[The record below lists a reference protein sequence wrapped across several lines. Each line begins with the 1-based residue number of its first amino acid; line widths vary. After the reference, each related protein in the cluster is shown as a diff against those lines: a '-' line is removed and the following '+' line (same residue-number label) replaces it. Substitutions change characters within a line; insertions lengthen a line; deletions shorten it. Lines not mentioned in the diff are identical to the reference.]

1 MCART
6 QQKCQPTHPCRSN
19 LLLLVDH
26 LGLTEAERVG
36 GEGKEEQKKEREQ
49 LDQLW
54 SQEKEREEQEKDK
67 RREEGRWG
75 TKPPAAVLMVCP
87 CVCMSSTRSLLLSL
101 RLHSPFSDSYLR
113 PQLMP
118 PKKLALCLHV
128 CLSWSLFFCVSFC
141 LSFSLPLPLLSFIL
155 CMIMPIFSLELLLLH
170 TVAST
175 AVCVCERVRESV
187 PERERS
193 TETPS

>member
-1 MCART
+1 MYTRART
-6 QQKCQPTHPCRSN
+6 QLKCQPTHPCRSN

-54 SQEKEREEQEKDK
+54 SQEKEREVQEKDK

-101 RLHSPFSDSYLR
+101 RLRTPFSDSYFR

-118 PKKLALCLHV
+118 PKKFSLALCLHV
-128 CLSWSLFFCVSFC
+128 CLSQSLFFCVSFC
-141 LSFSLPLPLLSFIL
+141 LSFSLPLPLLSFVL

-175 AVCVCERVRESV
+175 AVCVCE
-187 PERERS
+187 
-193 TETPS
+193 